1 VIRFPELTTEK
12 VRAVLHHAEGGR
24 SGLTEFE
31 VWGDAKLPLA
41 EPPHP
46 AGNLAYNPGDKPF
59 PKATASHADRFGGK
73 PMRAID
79 GKTNF
84 LPSPMNRW
92 TSYES
97 PNETDWLEVD
107 FGSEKEF
114 TRIELA
120 IYDDRGGVQPPS
132 KYEVEFW
139 DGKRWQPVA
148 NAKKVPEKPT
158 GSQFN
163 EVRFDRVNASKVRVV
178 FTHAGKAR
186 SGVSEVL
193 VWNE

>member
-1 VIRFPELTTEK
+1 MLM
-12 VRAVLHHAEGGR
+12 
-24 SGLTEFE
+24 
-31 VWGDAKLPLA
+31 
-41 EPPHP
+41 
-46 AGNLAYNPGDKPF
+46 GNIAYNPGDKPF
-59 PKATASHADRFGGK
+59 PKASASYADRFGGK
-73 PMRAID
+73 PMLAID

-84 LPSPMNRW
+84 LPSPTNRW

-107 FGSEKEF
+107 FGAEKEF
-114 TRIELA
+114 ARIELA
-120 IYDDRGGVQPPS
+120 IYDDRGGVQPPT

-139 DGKRWQPVA
+139 DGQRWRPVA

-163 EVRFDRVNASKVRVV
+163 EVRFDRVKASKVRVM

-186 SGVSEVL
+186 SGVSEL
-193 VWNE
+193 FVWGDR